1 MKQLK
6 IYTPGPRHFVTNEI
20 ARAIGLGQYRSQADV
35 YVAAYTKAEAFQFLA
50 DLDLAPSSVSDK
62 EFRVAMGNTVE
73 ALIAYGVLPY
83 AGAVAVTRPSGTN
96 SPVVRAAETGCTP
109 VGEFVRGKFVPGADL
124 VADGGLTAA
133 PITEADVATATAGL
147 AARCD
152 PSYPEEAEMLLAQL
166 DSSSR
171 RIPQVEAELNR
182 LRDERNML
190 CLRAYELGLV
200 DQAAGELGVTPA
212 RVYQYKDKALRA
224 RANEGDYRPG
234 LKVEVE
240 DPNLPP
246 SKFQL
251 AVVVPKPADAV
262 APGGAADTWVWVRYD
277 LNQAVVP
284 IRKHRVRA
292 AVPSCSICE
301 PADAPYGLTRIQL
314 NMHQAS
320 KHGVRS

>member
-6 IYTPGPRHFVTNEI
+6 IYTPGPRHFVTVEI
-20 ARAIGLGQYRSQADV
+20 ARAIGLPKHRQQADV
-35 YVAAYTKAEAFQFLA
+35 YVAAYTKAEAFRFLA
-50 DLDLAPSSVSDK
+50 ALDLAPSSVSDK
-62 EFRVAMGNTVE
+62 EFRVATGNRVD
-73 ALIAYGVLPY
+73 ALVAASALSQ
-83 AGAVAVTRPSGTN
+83 AGAVAVTRPMGTN
-96 SPVVRAAETGCTP
+96 SPVVWVDETGC
-109 VGEFVRGKFVPGADL
+109 VQFGEFVRGQFVPDADL
-124 VADGGLTAA
+124 VAGGGLTAA
-133 PITEADVATATAGL
+133 PITEAEIAASTGASAGRD
-147 AARCD
+147 A
-152 PSYPEEAEMLLAQL
+152 SYPEEAEMLLARL
-166 DSSSR
+166 NSSSR

-182 LRDERNML
+182 VRDERNML

-200 DQAAGELGVTPA
+200 DEAAGELGVTPA

-234 LKVEVE
+234 LKVEIE

-251 AVVVPKPADAV
+251 AVVVPWPAGAV
-262 APGGAADTWVWVRYD
+262 SPGGADDTWVWVRYD

-301 PADAPYGLTRIQL
+301 PADAPYGLSGAQL
-314 NMHQAS
+314 AVHHLS